1 MNIDSERPITNV
13 VELVPAVLVT
23 ILGAGTLAFG
33 AVYPWAYQP
42 LFAVAALIGL
52 LGLWRGGIAPGM
64 RPVAV
69 GLLLVCV
76 AAAAQLLPVP
86 QSILETLSPST
97 PALASTYNLALSS
110 PAIDRFPVSI
120 DPGRTQTAVLALAAL
135 GLYLLGLPAL
145 LDGRS
150 IRSLPRAIAI
160 FAVPLALFAIY
171 TREHHNNL
179 IYGFWQPLDGNGSNQ
194 AGPFINRNH
203 FGGFMVMALCV
214 MVGWLLGQ
222 MERALAGNGAR
233 PPRPFAWMSSSNAG
247 GILLMM
253 TAVLIAAVSLFWTIS
268 RSAIMSFSLAAV
280 MFAWLARRRRRLH
293 TTRRS
298 LVVVTLGAI
307 LLAGIVWR
315 GPDVLLQWF
324 RDERDL
330 LSRLDAW
337 RDGWTLVRDFPLFG
351 TGLNTYSPAMLFYQQ
366 RNPGWHMAQAHNDYL
381 QLLAEGGV
389 FIAVPAAITAI
400 LLTRA
405 IRRSLRAARGEA
417 RGYWVRAGAAV
428 GLLAIGAQELVEFS
442 LQIPV
447 NAFLFC
453 TLVAVALTPAEPHAG
468 TVGTPPRD
476 TIGLSEESTGAALS

>member
-1 MNIDSERPITNV
+1 MV
-13 VELVPAVLVT
+13 VQVSALVVSLIA
-23 ILGAGTLAFG
+23 AGTLAFG
-33 AVYPWAYQP
+33 AVYPWAYVP
-42 LFAVAALIGL
+42 LLVAAALIGL
-52 LGLWRGGIAPGM
+52 LGLWRGGIAPHM
-64 RPVAV
+64 RPVAL
-69 GLLLVCV
+69 GLLVVCV
-76 AAAAQLLPVP
+76 VAAGQLLPVP

-110 PAIDRFPVSI
+110 PAIDHFPVSI
-120 DPGRTQTAVLALAAL
+120 DPGRTRTAVLALAAL

-150 IRSLPRAIAI
+150 IRSLPRAIAL
-160 FAVPLALFAIY
+160 FAVPLALFAMY

-203 FGGFMVMALCV
+203 FGGFIVMSLCL

-233 PPRPFAWMSSSNAG
+233 PPRPFAWMSSSDAG
-247 GILLMM
+247 GTLLMM
-253 TAVLIAAVSLFWTIS
+253 TAVLIAAMSLFWTIS

-280 MFAWLARRRRRLH
+280 MFAWLARSRRRLH

-307 LLAGIVWR
+307 LLAGVLWR

-389 FIAVPAAITAI
+389 FITVPAAITAM
-400 LLTRA
+400 LLARA

-447 NAFLFC
+447 NALLFC
-453 TLVAVALTPAEPHAG
+453 TLAAVALTPAATGHGG
-468 TVGTPPRD
+468 TETRSD
-476 TIGLSEESTGAALS
+476 D